1 VRAAELAGWAGP
13 AGHVRVTVLAFPSEP
28 PHHLVA
34 VVVVVVVAPAG
45 DVRGLTGRELEV
57 LGLLIEGWTNA
68 RIAAALVLAPRTVA
82 THVEHILAKLGAGPR
97 ALAAVRGVG
106 QGLYLPRALLGGRE

>member
-1 VRAAELAGWAGP
+1 
-13 AGHVRVTVLAFPSEP
+13 
-28 PHHLVA
+28 
-34 VVVVVVVAPAG
+34 
-45 DVRGLTGRELEV
+45 LEV